1 LHHYL
6 QKQINKKHKK
16 VIINILKIKGLL
28 KNNVFME
35 FLAKELNKIGTDIEF
50 VDYTKPLEPQLSDAN
65 IIVNGF
71 NNIDK
76 SILDLCPKLKLVQQS
91 GIGVDSI
98 DVKACTMRGI
108 YVANVPMANA
118 ISVAEH
124 TLFLILYLIKN
135 IKSDSNKE
143 GNLSGVLVSRKQ
155 SPLGREVHGKTLAI
169 LGLGVT
175 GIEVAKR
182 AKAFGMRVDAVT
194 KNPFT
199 KTEGSN
205 KKFFVDTINGTDK
218 LHEILAK
225 SDIVSIHTPLNKETE
240 GMIGPQEL
248 RLMKTSAYLI
258 NVARAHIVD
267 KQALFSALINK
278 EITGAAFDVY
288 WNEPADPN
296 EELLRLDNFVL
307 TSHIAGWTREA
318 IDTITKIIA
327 INIERVSRG
336 QVPLTIVNQELI

>member
-1 LHHYL
+1 
-6 QKQINKKHKK
+6 
-16 VIINILKIKGLL
+16 
-28 KNNVFME
+28 MD
-35 FLAKELNKIGTDIEF
+35 FLAKKMNEIGLDIEF
-50 VDYTKPLEPQLSDAN
+50 IDYKKPIESQLADAN

-76 SILDLCPKLKLVQQS
+76 SILDICPKLKLVQQS
-91 GIGVDSI
+91 GIGVDGI
-98 DVKACTMRGI
+98 DVKACTNRGI

-124 TLFLILYLIKN
+124 TIFLILYLAKSIKN
-135 IKSDSNKE
+135 RPDKDGNISIKLTSNMQHYPGTE
-143 GNLSGVLVSRKQ
+143 IQ
-155 SPLGREVHGKTLAI
+155 GKTLAI
-169 LGLGVT
+169 IGLGVT

-182 AKAFGMRVDAVT
+182 AKAFGMKVDAIT
-194 KNPFT
+194 KHPFT

-205 KKFFVDTINGTDK
+205 KKYFVDSINGTDN
-218 LHEILAK
+218 LHKILAN
-225 SDIVSIHTPLNKETE
+225 SDIVSIHTPLTYETE
-240 GMIGPQEL
+240 GMIGSKEL

-267 KQALFSALINK
+267 KDALFLALTNK

-296 EELLRLDNFVL
+296 EELLRLDNFML
-307 TSHIAGWTREA
+307 TPHIAGWTTEA
-318 IDTITKIIA
+318 IDTITKIIT
-327 INIERVSRG
+327 INIERISRG

>member
-1 LHHYL
+1 
-6 QKQINKKHKK
+6 
-16 VIINILKIKGLL
+16 
-28 KNNVFME
+28 ME
-35 FLAKELNKIGTDIEF
+35 FLAKEMNKVGNNIEF
-50 VDYTKPLEPQLSDAN
+50 VDYKKPLEPQLVDAN

-71 NNIDK
+71 DNIDK

-91 GIGVDSI
+91 GIGVDGI

-135 IKSDSNKE
+135 IKNDMNEE
-143 GNLSGVLVSRKQ
+143 GNLSNVLISKKQ
-155 SPLGREVHGKTLAI
+155 SPLGREVNGKTLAI
-169 LGLGVT
+169 IGLGVT

-182 AKAFGMRVDAVT
+182 AKAFGMRVEAIT

-199 KTEGSN
+199 KTEGNN
-205 KKFFVDTINGTDK
+205 KKYFVDTINGTDK
-218 LHEILAK
+218 LDEILAK
-225 SDIVSIHTPLNKETE
+225 SDIVSIHTPLTKETE
-240 GMIGPQEL
+240 GMIGSKEL
-248 RLMKTSAYLI
+248 KLMKTSAYLI

-267 KQALFSALINK
+267 KQDLLLALINK
-278 EITGAAFDVY
+278 EIAGAGFDVY

-296 EELLRLDNFVL
+296 EELLKLDNFVL
-307 TSHIAGWTREA
+307 TPHIAGWTIEA
-318 IDTITKIIA
+318 IDTITKIIT